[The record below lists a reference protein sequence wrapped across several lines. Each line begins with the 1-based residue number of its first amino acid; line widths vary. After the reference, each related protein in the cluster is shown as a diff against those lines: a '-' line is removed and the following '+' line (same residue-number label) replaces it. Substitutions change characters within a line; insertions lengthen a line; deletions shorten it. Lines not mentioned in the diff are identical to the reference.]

1 MILNNFLTQ
10 KQSNDSEK
18 NKQTYYSE
26 MCLVYQT
33 LSCIPFSVS
42 CMAGTRWSGVEPD
55 HKNIMSCTK
64 SECYLNFS
72 FQLQKLE
79 KLEHFEHDQQNHVN
93 LNKLYKSLFFF
104 N

>member
-18 NKQTYYSE
+18 NNQTYYSE

-33 LSCIPFSVS
+33 VSCIPFSMS

-64 SECYLNFS
+64 SERCLNFS

-79 KLEHFEHDQQNHVN
+79 ELEHFEHEQ
-93 LNKLYKSLFFF
+93 
-104 N
+104 